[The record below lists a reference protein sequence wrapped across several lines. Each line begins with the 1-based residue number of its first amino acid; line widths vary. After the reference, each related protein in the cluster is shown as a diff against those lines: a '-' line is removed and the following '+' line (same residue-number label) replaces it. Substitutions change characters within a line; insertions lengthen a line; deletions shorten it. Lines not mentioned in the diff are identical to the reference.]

1 MLFPEYM
8 IYWPIFH
15 LGFWYWECCEVTNT
29 IYISRYSQI
38 LVIKIKLTF
47 RHDVSLFIPTS
58 ENMAAVTVIIFAA
71 AAITGKKKRLED
83 CF

>member
-1 MLFPEYM
+1 MLFPDYM

-38 LVIKIKLTF
+38 LVIEIKLTF
-47 RHDVSLFIPTS
+47 RHDVSLSIPTS
-58 ENMAAVTVIIFAA
+58 ENMAAVTVSIFAA
-71 AAITGKKKRLED
+71 AAITGKKKRVED